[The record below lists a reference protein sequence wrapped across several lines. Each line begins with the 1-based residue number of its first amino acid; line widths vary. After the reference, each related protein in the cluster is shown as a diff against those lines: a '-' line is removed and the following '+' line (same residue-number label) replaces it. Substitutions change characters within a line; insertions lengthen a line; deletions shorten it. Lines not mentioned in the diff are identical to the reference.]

1 METPHETTNSLQE
14 HGIVKGDK
22 RIIRGWVMYD
32 WANSVY
38 NLVISSAIFP
48 IFYDTV
54 TTNKYKADKY
64 TIDINNSVALTAKE
78 LAKNEVV
85 TVDFFGWEV
94 SNSALMSFVLSA
106 SFLVVSFLSPF
117 LSGIADYR
125 GNKKRFLQFFC
136 YLGATA
142 CISLF
147 FFNDLLKAG
156 WLEVGLLSL
165 FIASI
170 GFWNSLVFYN
180 SYLPEIA
187 VPAQHDKISARGF
200 SMGYFGSML
209 LLIICLLLMMV
220 PSLTGGYFDD
230 PITPPDVKIE
240 GLPAKYCFILV
251 GVWWIFFS
259 QFTYRVLPNVVSNRV
274 KEKGYIWKGFRE
286 LKKVFV
292 EFRHTFRLKRYL
304 TAFFF
309 FNTGVQTVMLMATFF
324 AKKEI
329 NWPVNPETGKADDS
343 GLIIAILLIQL
354 LGAAGAFVMSRLS
367 HKIGNIKTLGVSIVI
382 WLGVCAG
389 AFVITTPVQFYIL
402 ACVVGLVMGGVQAM
416 ARSTYSKFLPETED
430 HASYFSFYDATEK
443 IGIVCGTLFFG
454 VMEILFDDMRFSVL
468 SIAFFFVMGLLM
480 LFRVP
485 KEERVSPAAV

>member
-1 METPHETTNSLQE
+1 MENEPLIDQTTTTENHIQ
-14 HGIVKGDK
+14 KGNK
-22 RIIRGWVMYD
+22 RTIRGWVMYD

-54 TTNKYKADKY
+54 TTTHFTEKYNQAKGYKLD
-64 TIDINNSVALTAKE
+64 TALPE
-78 LAKNEVV
+78 GMNV
-85 TVDFFGWEV
+85 TVNFFGWEV

-106 SFLVVSFLSPF
+106 SFLLVSFLSPL

-147 FFNDLLKAG
+147 FFQDLLNSD
-156 WLEVGLLSL
+156 LIEVGLLSL

-187 VPAQHDKISARGF
+187 EPKDHDKISARGF

-209 LLIICLLLMMV
+209 LLIICLLLIKV
-220 PSLTGGYFDD
+220 PALTFGYFDD
-230 PITPPDVKIE
+230 YYIKTPDKIE
-240 GLPAKYCFILV
+240 AMPVKFCFILV
-251 GVWWIFFS
+251 GIWWIAFS
-259 QFTYRVLPNVVSNRV
+259 QITYRVLPNTTSNRI
-274 KEKGYIWKGFRE
+274 KEKGYIWKGFSE
-286 LKKVFV
+286 LKKVFF
-292 EFRHTFRLKRYL
+292 EFRKTFRLKRYL

-309 FNTGVQTVMLMATFF
+309 FNTGVQTVMLMATYF

-329 NWPVNPETGKADDS
+329 DWPIDPATGKPNDS

-354 LGAAGAFVMSRLS
+354 LGAAGAFIMSRVS
-367 HKIGNIKTLGVSIVI
+367 QRIGNIKTLGISIVI
-382 WLGVCAG
+382 WVGVCGG
-389 AFVITTPVQFYIL
+389 AFLIHTPGEFYAL
-402 ACVVGLVMGGVQAM
+402 ACTVGIVMGGVQAM

-454 VMEILFDDMRFSVL
+454 TMELVFNDMRFSVL
-468 SIAFFFVMGLLM
+468 SVAFFFVAGLLM

-485 KEERVSPAAV
+485 KEERALV